1 MQLPLRTC
9 LKNELEGVKMRPPG
23 MRKSVRMKA
32 VIYEKYGPPDVLKLK
47 EVEKPAPK
55 ADEILVKIRATTVR
69 AGDWRMRK
77 PDPAAAR
84 LFNGLLRP
92 RKVKILGME
101 LAGEV
106 EAVGADVN
114 GFQPGDQVYASCGLE
129 FGAYAEYKCL
139 PADGVVASKPSNMTY
154 EQAAAVP
161 SGALAA
167 LFLLRDKAN
176 IHSGQSVLIYGASGS
191 VGTYALQLA
200 KHLGAEVTGVCSTTN
215 LEMVKSLGADQV
227 IDYTEEDF
235 AVRGERYD
243 LIFDVVGKMISGL
256 SKSTFR
262 PALLPGGTYV
272 SIEMDYEEKGEDL
285 VFLKGLLEE
294 GKIKA
299 VIDRTYP
306 LEQIVEAHRY
316 VEQGHKKGNV
326 VITVGHH

>member
-1 MQLPLRTC
+1 
-9 LKNELEGVKMRPPG
+9 MRPSG
-23 MRKSVRMKA
+23 IRKGARMKA
-32 VIYEKYGPPDVLKLK
+32 IVYEKYGPPEVLQLK
-47 EVEKPAPK
+47 DVEKPVPREH
-55 ADEILVKIRATTVR
+55 EILVKIHATTVR
-69 AGDWRMRK
+69 TGDWRMRK
-77 PDPAAAR
+77 PDPSAAR
-84 LFNGLLRP
+84 LFNGLVRP

-106 EAVGADVN
+106 EAVGADVKR
-114 GFQPGDQVYASCGLE
+114 FQPGDQVYASCGLE

-139 PADGVVASKPSNMTY
+139 PADGVVASKPAIMTY
-154 EQAAAVP
+154 ERAAAVP

-167 LFLLRDKAN
+167 LSLLRDKAN
-176 IHSGQSVLIYGASGS
+176 IQSGQRVLIYGASGS

-200 KHLGAEVTGVCSTTN
+200 KYFGAEVTGVCSTAH
-215 LEMVKSLGADQV
+215 LEMVKSLEADQV
-227 IDYTEEDF
+227 IDYTKEDF
-235 AVRGERYD
+235 AARAARYD
-243 LIFDVVGKMISGL
+243 LIFDAVGKMVTGL

-272 SIEMDYEEKGEDL
+272 SIEMDYKEKGEDL